1 MTKRWLPQWVSEY
14 RDRHGKPRYRFRRKG
29 YAQYL
34 FKHAPGP
41 EGFRREYEACKHG
54 IGAEPIMPG
63 PSAVKPGSFDDLI
76 TGYSR
81 SPDFLDPSDDPREAY
96 HGVIDRGRAN
106 EGREMVLHSEP
117 QTARG
122 TSRERGGRNGKRA

>member
-34 FKHAPGP
+34 FKHAPGT
-41 EGFRREYEACKHG
+41 EGFRQEYEACKHG

-63 PSAVKPGSFDDLI
+63 ASRVKPGSFDDLI
-76 TGYSR
+76 TR
-81 SPDFLDPSDDPREAY
+81 SEA
-96 HGVIDRGRAN
+96 HT
-106 EGREMVLHSEP
+106 SEL
-117 QTARG
+117 QSLMRISYAVFCLTQ
-122 TSRERGGRNGKRA
+122 KI

>member
-34 FKHAPGP
+34 FKHAPGT
-41 EGFRREYEACKHG
+41 EGFRQEYEACKHG

-63 PSAVKPGSFDDLI
+63 ASRVKPGSFDDLI
-76 TGYSR
+76 TRYSR
-81 SPDFLDPSDDPREAY
+81 SPRSEA
-96 HGVIDRGRAN
+96 HT
-106 EGREMVLHSEP
+106 SEL
-117 QTARG
+117 QSLMRISYAVFCL
-122 TSRERGGRNGKRA
+122 KKK

>member
-34 FKHAPGP
+34 FKHAPGT
-41 EGFRREYEACKHG
+41 EGFRQEYEACKHG

-63 PSAVKPGSFDDLI
+63 ASRLKQGSFDDLI
-76 TGYSR
+76 TRHYR
-81 SPDFLDPSDDPREAY
+81 SLDFIDPSEPPRAL
-96 HGVIDRGRAN
+96 HPGVLERWGCKSGKA
-106 EGREMVLHSEP
+106 MVRHI
-117 QTARG
+117 
-122 TSRERGGRNGKRA
+122 